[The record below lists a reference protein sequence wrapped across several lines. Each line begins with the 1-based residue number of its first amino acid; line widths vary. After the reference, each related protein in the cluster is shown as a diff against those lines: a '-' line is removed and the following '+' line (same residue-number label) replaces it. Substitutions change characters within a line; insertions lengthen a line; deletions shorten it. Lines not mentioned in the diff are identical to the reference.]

1 MKTFIFNY
9 SKCVTL
15 TLVTFLDLDSLSD
28 FDSDSEELSSIELD
42 SPLEESEV
50 SDFSFSV
57 SPSSESLCIRINFEI

>member
-1 MKTFIFNY
+1 M
-9 SKCVTL
+9 
-15 TLVTFLDLDSLSD
+15 TFLDLDSLSD

-57 SPSSESLCIRINFEI
+57 SPPSESLCRRKKFEISTLNPLYKQV

>member
-1 MKTFIFNY
+1 M
-9 SKCVTL
+9 
-15 TLVTFLDLDSLSD
+15 TFLDLDSLSD

-57 SPSSESLCIRINFEI
+57 SPPSESLCRRKNFEISTLNPLYKQV

>member
-1 MKTFIFNY
+1 M
-9 SKCVTL
+9 
-15 TLVTFLDLDSLSD
+15 TFLDLDSLSD

-57 SPSSESLCIRINFEI
+57 SPSSESLYVKINFEI

>member
-1 MKTFIFNY
+1 M
-9 SKCVTL
+9 
-15 TLVTFLDLDSLSD
+15 TFLDLDSLSD

-57 SPSSESLCIRINFEI
+57 SPSSESLCIRINFV